1 MTDKYRK
8 NAIAIYRRKL
18 AFKRSKRTIETYTMC
33 MLKLFKFYPDVMPSK
48 ITDDQFE
55 KFLFTQLT
63 KKISDSYQNQFINA
77 IKAYRVEVLN
87 RHNPKKFDR
96 LRPGKKLNLPKAL
109 SENEIKIGF
118 SKLQNIKHR
127 VICLLM
133 YTLGMRVGEVI
144 NCKLAWFNKHD
155 RTITVTGKGN
165 KQRVLPVSHY
175 VWNEIKQYYI
185 LYHPK
190 LYLFNG
196 QAAAQYCS
204 KSIQKI
210 TKRVFNCTPHQ
221 LRHSFATHQLKNGTN
236 LRYVQYMLGHKSSK
250 TTEIYT
256 LVTPGYLKDTYSTAS
271 LIYENS

>member
-1 MTDKYRK
+1 MNDDYRK
-8 NAIAIYRRKL
+8 NAITIYRRKL
-18 AFKRSKRTIETYTMC
+18 AFKRSKRTIQTYTMC
-33 MLKLFKFYPDVMPSK
+33 MIKLFEFYPSVMPSK

-55 KFLFTQLT
+55 RFLYAQLT
-63 KKISDSYQNQFINA
+63 KGISNSYQNQFINA
-77 IKAYRVEVLN
+77 IKAYRIEVLG
-87 RHNPKKFDR
+87 RRNPKKFDR
-96 LRPGKKLNLPKAL
+96 LRPCKKLTLPKAL

-118 SKLQNIKHR
+118 SKLKNKKHK

-133 YTLGMRVGEVI
+133 YTLGMRVDEVI
-144 NCKLAWFNKHD
+144 NCKITWFNKDDH
-155 RTITVTGKGN
+155 TITVTGKGN
-165 KQRVLPVSHY
+165 KQRVLPVSDY
-175 VWNEIKQYYI
+175 VWKEIKQYYI
-185 LYHPK
+185 LYRPK

-196 QAAAQYCS
+196 QAAAQYCA